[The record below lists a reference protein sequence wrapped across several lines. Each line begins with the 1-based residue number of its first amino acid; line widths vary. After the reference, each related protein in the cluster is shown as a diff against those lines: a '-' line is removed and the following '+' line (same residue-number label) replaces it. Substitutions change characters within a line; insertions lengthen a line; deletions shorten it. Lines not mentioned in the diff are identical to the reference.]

1 MNWSWD
7 PYKNEENKRKHG
19 VSFEVAQYA
28 FNDPLA
34 VTTINP
40 YPYEE
45 RFATIG
51 MVNGR
56 LILVIH
62 TLNAKGSDAA
72 GEYGRIISA
81 RMPTRYERGIYEER
95 RF

>member
-51 MVNGR
+51 MVRGR

-62 TLNAKGSDAA
+62 TLDAKYPAA

-81 RMPTRYERGIYEER
+81 RMPTRYERENYEER

>member
-34 VTTINP
+34 VTTIDP

-51 MVNGR
+51 MVRGR

-62 TLNAKGSDAA
+62 TLNAKDSDAVID
-72 GEYGRIISA
+72 GRIISA
-81 RMPTRYERGIYEER
+81 RMPTRYERENYEER

>member
-1 MNWSWD
+1 MSWSWD

-19 VSFEVAQYA
+19 ISFEVAQYA
-28 FNDPLA
+28 FNDPIA

-51 MVNGR
+51 MVR
-56 LILVIH
+56 RQAH
-62 TLNAKGSDAA
+62 TGDSYLEREGFRCSRRGWTNNQRQNADSL
-72 GEYGRIISA
+72 
-81 RMPTRYERGIYEER
+81 
-95 RF
+95 

>member
-1 MNWSWD
+1 MNCSRD

-19 VSFEVAQYA
+19 ISFEVVQHA

-45 RFATIG
+45 RFATVG
-51 MVNGR
+51 MVRGR

-62 TLNAKGSDAA
+62 TLNEKDSDAA
-72 GEYGRIISA
+72 GEDGRIISA
-81 RMPTRYERGIYEER
+81 RKPTRRERENYEER
-95 RF
+95 RL